1 MTFISDLLPLS
12 EIYVHSLRS
21 TSTDW
26 VLDEQLLLYSR
37 SRRFLFTCTIK
48 WGNIESTNQRSETV
62 CTVESSFQL
71 SSSVYLRRC
80 RTALVGN
87 MLDQSNFLMCVT

>member
-1 MTFISDLLPLS
+1 MYDQVGEYRIHQS
-12 EIYVHSLRS
+12 VLR
-21 TSTDW
+21 
-26 VLDEQLLLYSR
+26 
-37 SRRFLFTCTIK
+37 
-48 WGNIESTNQRSETV
+48 G

-80 RTALVGN
+80 RTALVGY